1 MPGASGWQSK
11 FLYANSYPKRLRVRA
26 ATRPVDFGMAD
37 RLVEPA
43 VTGRIQPA
51 SFFMMGIRRG

>member
-1 MPGASGWQSK
+1 MPGTNEWQSK
-11 FLYANSYPKRLRVRA
+11 FQDANSHPQRLRVRA
-26 ATRPVDFGMAD
+26 AAWPVDFGMAG

-43 VTGRIQPA
+43 VTGRNQPA

>member
-1 MPGASGWQSK
+1 
-11 FLYANSYPKRLRVRA
+11 
-26 ATRPVDFGMAD
+26 VDFGMAG

-43 VTGRIQPA
+43 VTGRNQPA

>member
-51 SFFMMGIRRG
+51 SFS